1 MSLRCLDLPEIVRL
15 ICAELHRFQA
25 YGSLA
30 AFAATNTLICDVA
43 LAALWQWQDSLVYLL
58 KTLPQHRIREIHPWD
73 LRLVCLPCISIF
85 FNTSLRSASG
95 GRNSCSYVSDN

>member
-1 MSLRCLDLPEIVRL
+1 MSLRCLDLPEIVIL
-15 ICAELHRFQA
+15 ICAELQRSQA

-30 AFAATNTLICDVA
+30 AFAVTNNLICDIA
-43 LAALWQWQDSLVYLL
+43 LDALWQWQDNLVYLL

-95 GRNSCSYVSDN
+95 SRYSCSYVSEN